1 MNSMIR
7 LTLTA
12 DARQA
17 LWQLKRDGRSHE
29 ERRRA
34 GILLDAS
41 PGLPR
46 AALAERHGC
55 ACSTVDR
62 ALSLYRR
69 GGVAALRSGRF
80 KPFGAEAPQDSKP
93 HRRKVDQAGLDLLA
107 AAIRQTPRAAAP
119 GEPHYDRSLWT
130 LPLLADYLAAHTG
143 VRVDDDTVRRYLLH
157 LGWTTK
163 SPKLSCTSPDP
174 GYSAKM
180 AAIQGL
186 REQAEKGGSPR
197 RWSSTM
203 TRPS

>member
-1 MNSMIR
+1 MNPMIR
-7 LTLTA
+7 LALTA
-12 DARQA
+12 AERQA

-34 GILLDAS
+34 GILLDAGS
-41 PGLPR
+41 GLSR
-46 AALAERHGC
+46 ASLAERHGC

-69 GGVAALRSGRF
+69 GGGAALRSGRF
-80 KPFGAEAPQDSKP
+80 KP
-93 HRRKVDQAGLDLLA
+93 HRRKVGQAGLDLLA
-107 AAIRQTPRAAAP
+107 TAIRQTPRAAAP

-186 REQAEKGGSPR
+186 REQAQKGGCPR